1 MDQTLLKVKTLQ
13 KFIQKHG
20 EDIFISQTISKMLN
34 YKIKEYEK
42 KIKKLDKDIKRF
54 ERTYKKDSSVF
65 FKEFRAGNAGD
76 DMDVVEWASFYQMR
90 NLLLDKKAELEGK
103 RKDG

>member
-1 MDQTLLKVKTLQ
+1 MDQTLIKVKTLQ

-20 EDIFISQTISKMLN
+20 EDIFISQTISKMMN
-34 YKIKEYEK
+34 YKIKEYER
-42 KIKKLDKDIKRF
+42 KIKKLDKDLKRF
-54 ERTYKKDSSVF
+54 ERTYKKDSSAF

-76 DMDVVEWASFYQMR
+76 AVDLVEWASFYQMR

>member
-42 KIKKLDKDIKRF
+42 K
-54 ERTYKKDSSVF
+54 
-65 FKEFRAGNAGD
+65 
-76 DMDVVEWASFYQMR
+76 
-90 NLLLDKKAELEGK
+90 
-103 RKDG
+103 